1 MEAAGAEE
9 PGSIAPGSP
18 GLSCDPLGCAADG
31 IAIVLRHEAL
41 EEDCRRAGIVLSAVT
56 VSSRARRRYCAD
68 NVLIVDRQRLR
79 RLGAH
84 SIRLTSRGPVVE
96 TDWDRRGRRPWVAL
110 AGPPPTD

>member
-9 PGSIAPGSP
+9 PGSTTPGSP

-31 IAIVLRHEAL
+31 LAIVLRHEAL
-41 EEDCRRAGIVLSAVT
+41 EEDCRRVGIVLSAVT
-56 VSSRARRRYCAD
+56 VSRRARRRYCAD

-84 SIRLTSRGPVVE
+84 SIRFTSEGPVVE

-110 AGPPPTD
+110 AGSRPAD